1 MPCYSPINH
10 PLILTSNISVMK
22 IQKAI
27 LICSLATAGLLFASC
42 KKDTPKQEQK
52 TTVQEQKATQ
62 LAPGEVRV
70 DFIQAG
76 NLETI
81 LKDID
86 REKLTKLV
94 VSSGMLNQADLDYI
108 TKSLKIQEL
117 DLTSATLSLKDDEKG
132 FYNNSTLK
140 KIIAPANLETTK
152 KDWFSNTLATEFVF
166 PGNKLRVFGGAT
178 YNEKLKSIVLPN
190 SVEELGDAAFANGNF
205 ESITLSS
212 KLKAIPAEAF
222 KSCRYLTQIT
232 IPASVTEVG
241 ISAFANC
248 GKLKTIT
255 FLCPA
260 PKFTANADGE
270 NAFTDTDY
278 DLNIEPTITVPKG
291 TKDAYFKALGIGSR
305 GQLAKRF
312 VEAE

>member
-1 MPCYSPINH
+1 
-10 PLILTSNISVMK
+10 MK
-22 IQKAI
+22 IQKAV
-27 LICSLATAGLLFASC
+27 LICSLATAGLLFVSC

-81 LKDID
+81 LKDTD

-132 FYNNSTLK
+132 FYSNSTLK
-140 KIIAPANLETTK
+140 KIIAPTNLEKTQQA
-152 KDWFSNTLATEFVF
+152 WFSNTLATELIF
-166 PGNKLRVFGGAT
+166 PGNKLHFFGGAS
-178 YNEKLKSIVLPN
+178 YNEKLKSITLPN
-190 SVEELGDAAFANGNF
+190 SVEELGAKAFEGGSF
-205 ESITLSS
+205 ETITLSS
-212 KLKAIPAEAF
+212 KLKTIPAETF
-222 KSCRYLTQIT
+222 KGCRLLTQIT
-232 IPASVTEVG
+232 IPASITEVG
-241 ISAFANC
+241 SLAFKGCN
-248 GKLKTIT
+248 KLKSII

-260 PKFTANADGE
+260 PKFTTNADEE
-270 NAFTDTDY
+270 NAFTDYDY
-278 DLNIEPTITVPKG
+278 SEIEPTIIVPKD
-291 TKDAYFKALGIGSR
+291 TKATYLTALGIGPR
-305 GQLAKRF
+305 GKLAKLIT
-312 VEAE
+312 EAE

>member
-22 IQKAI
+22 IQKAV
-27 LICSLATAGLLFASC
+27 LICSLATAGLLFVSC

-81 LKDID
+81 LKDTD

-132 FYNNSTLK
+132 FYSNSTLK
-140 KIIAPANLETTK
+140 KIIAPTNLEKTQQA
-152 KDWFSNTLATEFVF
+152 WFSNTLATELIF
-166 PGNKLRVFGGAT
+166 PGNKLHFFGGAS
-178 YNEKLKSIVLPN
+178 YNEKLKSITLPN
-190 SVEELGDAAFANGNF
+190 SVEELGEKAFEGGSF
-205 ESITLSS
+205 ETITLSS
-212 KLKAIPAEAF
+212 KLKTIPAETF
-222 KSCRYLTQIT
+222 KGCRLLTQIT
-232 IPASVTEVG
+232 IPASITEVG
-241 ISAFANC
+241 SLAFKGCN
-248 GKLKTIT
+248 KLKSII

-260 PKFTANADGE
+260 PKFTTNADEE
-270 NAFTDTDY
+270 NAFTDYDY
-278 DLNIEPTITVPKG
+278 SEIEPTIIVPKD
-291 TKDAYFKALGIGSR
+291 TKATYLTALGIGPR
-305 GQLAKRF
+305 GKLAKLIT
-312 VEAE
+312 EAE

>member
-1 MPCYSPINH
+1 
-10 PLILTSNISVMK
+10 MK
-22 IQKAI
+22 IQKAV
-27 LICSLATAGLLFASC
+27 LICSLATAGLLFVSC

-81 LKDID
+81 LKDTD

-117 DLTSATLSLKDDEKG
+117 DLASATLSLKDDEKG
-132 FYNNSTLK
+132 FYSNSTLK
-140 KIIAPANLETTK
+140 KIIAPANLEKTQQA
-152 KDWFSNTLATEFVF
+152 WFSNTLATELIF
-166 PGNKLRVFGGAT
+166 PGNKLHFFGGAS
-178 YNEKLKSIVLPN
+178 YNEKLKSITLPN
-190 SVEELGDAAFANGNF
+190 SVEELGEKAFEGGSF
-205 ESITLSS
+205 ETITLSS
-212 KLKAIPAEAF
+212 KLKTIPAETF
-222 KSCRYLTQIT
+222 KGCRLLTQIT
-232 IPASVTEVG
+232 IPASITEVG
-241 ISAFANC
+241 SLAFKGCN
-248 GKLKTIT
+248 KLKSII

-260 PKFTANADGE
+260 PKFTTNADDE
-270 NAFTDTDY
+270 NAFTDY
-278 DLNIEPTITVPKG
+278 QFLKIEPTITVPKG
-291 TKDAYFKALGIGSR
+291 TKDAYLKALGWPATSR
-305 GQLAKRF
+305 AAKRF

>member
-10 PLILTSNISVMK
+10 PLILTSNISAMK
-22 IQKAI
+22 IQKAV
-27 LICSLATAGLLFASC
+27 LICSLATAGLLFVSC

-81 LKDID
+81 LKDTD

-117 DLTSATLSLKDDEKG
+117 DLTSATLSLKDNEKG

-140 KIIAPANLETTK
+140 KIIAPANLEKTQQA
-152 KDWFSNTLATEFVF
+152 WFSNTLATEFIF
-166 PGNKLRVFGGAT
+166 PGDKLHFFGGAS
-178 YNEKLKSIVLPN
+178 YNEKLKSIILPN
-190 SVEELGDAAFANGNF
+190 SVEELGEKAFEGGNF
-205 ESITLSS
+205 ETITLSS
-212 KLKAIPAEAF
+212 KLKTIPAETF
-222 KSCRYLTQIT
+222 KSCRNLTKIT
-232 IPASVTEVG
+232 IPASITEVG
-241 ISAFANC
+241 SLAFKGCN
-248 GKLKTIT
+248 KLKSII

-260 PKFTANADGE
+260 PKFSTNSDEE
-270 NAFTDTDY
+270 NAFADY
-278 DLNIEPTITVPKG
+278 NYSEIEPTIIVPKD
-291 TKDAYFKALGIGSR
+291 TKATYLTALGIGPR
-305 GQLAKRF
+305 GKLAKLIT
-312 VEAE
+312 EAE

>member
-22 IQKAI
+22 IQKAV
-27 LICSLATAGLLFASC
+27 LICSLATAGLLFVSC

-81 LKDID
+81 LKDTD

-117 DLTSATLSLKDDEKG
+117 DLASATLSLKDDEKG
-132 FYNNSTLK
+132 FYSNSTLK
-140 KIIAPANLETTK
+140 KIIAPANLEKTQQA
-152 KDWFSNTLATEFVF
+152 WFSNTLATELIF
-166 PGNKLRVFGGAT
+166 PGNKLHFFGGAS
-178 YNEKLKSIVLPN
+178 YNEKLKSITLPN
-190 SVEELGDAAFANGNF
+190 SVEELGEKAFEGGSF
-205 ESITLSS
+205 ETITLSS
-212 KLKAIPAEAF
+212 KLKTIPAETF
-222 KSCRYLTQIT
+222 KGCRLLTQIT
-232 IPASVTEVG
+232 IPASITEVG
-241 ISAFANC
+241 SLAFKGCN
-248 GKLKTIT
+248 KLKSII

-260 PKFTANADGE
+260 PKFTTNADEE
-270 NAFTDTDY
+270 NAFTDYDY
-278 DLNIEPTITVPKG
+278 SEIEPTIIVPKD
-291 TKDAYFKALGIGSR
+291 TKATYLTALGIGPR
-305 GQLAKRF
+305 GKLAKLIT
-312 VEAE
+312 EAE

>member
-10 PLILTSNISVMK
+10 PLILTSNISAMK
-22 IQKAI
+22 IQKAV
-27 LICSLATAGLLFASC
+27 LICSLATAGLLFVSC

-81 LKDID
+81 LKDTD

-132 FYNNSTLK
+132 FYSNSTLK
-140 KIIAPANLETTK
+140 KIIAPTNLEKTQQA
-152 KDWFSNTLATEFVF
+152 WFSNTLATELIF
-166 PGNKLRVFGGAT
+166 PGNKLHFFGGAS
-178 YNEKLKSIVLPN
+178 YNEKLKSITLPN
-190 SVEELGDAAFANGNF
+190 SVEELGAKAFEGGSF
-205 ESITLSS
+205 ETITLSS
-212 KLKAIPAEAF
+212 KLKTIPAETF
-222 KSCRYLTQIT
+222 KGCRLLTQIT
-232 IPASVTEVG
+232 IPASITEVG
-241 ISAFANC
+241 SLAFKGCN
-248 GKLKTIT
+248 KLKSII

-260 PKFTANADGE
+260 PKFTTNADEE
-270 NAFTDTDY
+270 NAFTDYDY
-278 DLNIEPTITVPKG
+278 SEIEPTIIVPKD
-291 TKDAYFKALGIGSR
+291 TKATYLTALGIGPR
-305 GQLAKRF
+305 GKLAKLIT
-312 VEAE
+312 EAE

>member
-1 MPCYSPINH
+1 
-10 PLILTSNISVMK
+10 MK
-22 IQKAI
+22 IQKAV
-27 LICSLATAGLLFASC
+27 LICSLATAGLLFVSC

-81 LKDID
+81 LKDTD

-94 VSSGMLNQADLDYI
+94 VTSGTLNQADLNFI
-108 TKSLKIQEL
+108 TKSLKIKEL
-117 DLTSATLSLKDDEKG
+117 DLTNATLSLKDDDKG
-132 FYNNSTLK
+132 FNYNSSLK
-140 KIIAPANLETTK
+140 KIIAPANLEKTQM
-152 KDWFSNTLATEFVF
+152 DWFSDTQATEFIF
-166 PGNKLRVFGGAT
+166 PGEKLRIFGGAT
-178 YNEKLKSIVLPN
+178 HNVNLKSIVLPN
-190 SVEELGDAAFANGNF
+190 SVEELGEQAFKDSNF

-222 KSCRYLTQIT
+222 KYCRRLTQIT

-241 ISAFANC
+241 ALAFANC
-248 GKLKTIT
+248 EKLKTIT

-260 PKFTANADGE
+260 PKFSTNSDEE
-270 NAFTDTDY
+270 NAFADY
-278 DLNIEPTITVPKG
+278 NYSEIEPTIIVPKD
-291 TKDAYFKALGIGSR
+291 TKATYLTALGIGPR
-305 GQLAKRF
+305 GKLAKLIT
-312 VEAE
+312 EAE

>member
-22 IQKAI
+22 IQKAV
-27 LICSLATAGLLFASC
+27 LICSLATAGLLFVSC

-81 LKDID
+81 LKDTD

-117 DLTSATLSLKDDEKG
+117 DLESATLSLKDDEKG
-132 FYNNSTLK
+132 FYSNSTLK
-140 KIIAPANLETTK
+140 KIIVPANLEKTQQA
-152 KDWFSNTLATEFVF
+152 WFSNTLATELIF
-166 PGNKLRVFGGAT
+166 PGNKLHFFGGAS
-178 YNEKLKSIVLPN
+178 YNEKLKSITLPN
-190 SVEELGDAAFANGNF
+190 SVEELGEKAFEGGSF
-205 ESITLSS
+205 ETITLSS
-212 KLKAIPAEAF
+212 KLKTIPAETF
-222 KSCRYLTQIT
+222 KGCRLLTQIT
-232 IPASVTEVG
+232 IPASITEVG
-241 ISAFANC
+241 SLAFKGCN
-248 GKLKTIT
+248 KLKSII

-260 PKFTANADGE
+260 PKFTTNADEE
-270 NAFTDTDY
+270 NAFTDYDY
-278 DLNIEPTITVPKG
+278 SEIEPTIIVPKD
-291 TKDAYFKALGIGSR
+291 TKATYLTALGIGPR
-305 GQLAKRF
+305 GKLAKLIT
-312 VEAE
+312 EAE

>member
-10 PLILTSNISVMK
+10 PLILTSNISAMK
-22 IQKAI
+22 IQKAV
-27 LICSLATAGLLFASC
+27 LICSLATAGLLFVSC

-81 LKDID
+81 LKDTD

-117 DLTSATLSLKDDEKG
+117 DLASATLSLKDDEKG
-132 FYNNSTLK
+132 FYSNSTLK
-140 KIIAPANLETTK
+140 KIIAPTNLEKTQQA
-152 KDWFSNTLATEFVF
+152 WFSNTLATELIF
-166 PGNKLRVFGGAT
+166 PGNKLHFFGGAS
-178 YNEKLKSIVLPN
+178 YNEKLKSITLPN
-190 SVEELGDAAFANGNF
+190 SVEELGEKAFEGGSF
-205 ESITLSS
+205 ETITLSS
-212 KLKAIPAEAF
+212 KLKTIPAETF
-222 KSCRYLTQIT
+222 KGCRLLTQIT
-232 IPASVTEVG
+232 IPASITEVG
-241 ISAFANC
+241 SLAFKGCN
-248 GKLKTIT
+248 KLKSII

-260 PKFTANADGE
+260 PKFTTNADEE
-270 NAFTDTDY
+270 NAFTDYDY
-278 DLNIEPTITVPKG
+278 SEIEPTIIVPKD
-291 TKDAYFKALGIGSR
+291 TKATYLTALGIGPR
-305 GQLAKRF
+305 GKLAKLIT
-312 VEAE
+312 EAE

>member
-1 MPCYSPINH
+1 
-10 PLILTSNISVMK
+10 MK

>member
-10 PLILTSNISVMK
+10 PLILTSNISAMK
-22 IQKAI
+22 IQKAV
-27 LICSLATAGLLFASC
+27 LICSLATAGLLFVSC

-81 LKDID
+81 LKDTD

-117 DLTSATLSLKDDEKG
+117 DLASATLSLKDDEKG
-132 FYNNSTLK
+132 FYSNSTLK
-140 KIIAPANLETTK
+140 KIIAPTNLEKTQQA
-152 KDWFSNTLATEFVF
+152 WFSNTLATELIF
-166 PGNKLRVFGGAT
+166 PGNKLHFFGGAS
-178 YNEKLKSIVLPN
+178 YNEKLKSITLPN
-190 SVEELGDAAFANGNF
+190 SVEELGEKAFEGGSF
-205 ESITLSS
+205 ETITLSS
-212 KLKAIPAEAF
+212 KLKTIPAETF
-222 KSCRYLTQIT
+222 KGCRLLTQIT
-232 IPASVTEVG
+232 IPASITEVG
-241 ISAFANC
+241 SLAFKGCN
-248 GKLKTIT
+248 KLKSII

-260 PKFTANADGE
+260 PKFTTNADEE
-270 NAFTDTDY
+270 NAFTDYDY
-278 DLNIEPTITVPKG
+278 SEIEPTIIVPKD
-291 TKDAYFKALGIGSR
+291 TKATYLTALGIGPR
-305 GQLAKRF
+305 GQLAKLIT
-312 VEAE
+312 EAE

>member
-1 MPCYSPINH
+1 
-10 PLILTSNISVMK
+10 MK

-27 LICSLATAGLLFASC
+27 LICSLATAGLLFVSC

-81 LKDID
+81 LKDTD

-117 DLTSATLSLKDDEKG
+117 DLKSATLSLKDDEKG
-132 FYNNSTLK
+132 FYSNSTLK
-140 KIIAPANLETTK
+140 KIIAPANLEKTQQA
-152 KDWFSNTLATEFVF
+152 WFSNTLATELIF
-166 PGNKLRVFGGAT
+166 PGDKLHFFGGAS
-178 YNEKLKSIVLPN
+178 YNEKLKSITLPN
-190 SVEELGDAAFANGNF
+190 SVEELGEKAFEGGSF
-205 ESITLSS
+205 ETITLSS
-212 KLKAIPAEAF
+212 KLKTIPAETF
-222 KSCRYLTQIT
+222 KGCRLLTQIT
-232 IPASVTEVG
+232 IPASIIEVG
-241 ISAFANC
+241 SLAFKGCN
-248 GKLKTIT
+248 KLKSII

-260 PKFTANADGE
+260 PKFTTNADEE
-270 NAFTDTDY
+270 NAFTDY
-278 DLNIEPTITVPKG
+278 NYSEIEPTIIVPKY
-291 TKDAYFKALGIGSR
+291 TKATYLTALGIGPR
-305 GQLAKRF
+305 GKLAKLIT
-312 VEAE
+312 EAE

>member
-10 PLILTSNISVMK
+10 PLILTSNISAMK
-22 IQKAI
+22 IQKAV
-27 LICSLATAGLLFASC
+27 LICSLATAGLLFVSC

-81 LKDID
+81 LKDTD

-132 FYNNSTLK
+132 FYSNSTLK
-140 KIIAPANLETTK
+140 KIIAPANLEKTQQA
-152 KDWFSNTLATEFVF
+152 WFSNTLATELIF
-166 PGNKLRVFGGAT
+166 PGNKLHFFGGAS
-178 YNEKLKSIVLPN
+178 YNEKLKSITLPN
-190 SVEELGDAAFANGNF
+190 SVEELGEKAFEGGSF
-205 ESITLSS
+205 ETITLSS
-212 KLKAIPAEAF
+212 KLKTIPAETF
-222 KSCRYLTQIT
+222 KGCRLLTQIT
-232 IPASVTEVG
+232 IPASITEVG
-241 ISAFANC
+241 SLAFKGCN
-248 GKLKTIT
+248 KLKSII

-260 PKFTANADGE
+260 PKFTTNADEE
-270 NAFTDTDY
+270 NAFTDYDY
-278 DLNIEPTITVPKG
+278 SEIEPTIIVPKD
-291 TKDAYFKALGIGSR
+291 TKATYLTALGIGPR
-305 GQLAKRF
+305 GKLAKLIT
-312 VEAE
+312 EAE

>member
-1 MPCYSPINH
+1 
-10 PLILTSNISVMK
+10 MK
-22 IQKAI
+22 IQKAV
-27 LICSLATAGLLFASC
+27 LICSLATAGLLFVSC

-81 LKDID
+81 LKDTD

-132 FYNNSTLK
+132 FYSNSTLK
-140 KIIAPANLETTK
+140 KIIAPANLEKTQQA
-152 KDWFSNTLATEFVF
+152 WFSNTLATELIF
-166 PGNKLRVFGGAT
+166 PGNKLHFFGGAS
-178 YNEKLKSIVLPN
+178 YNEKLKSITLPN
-190 SVEELGDAAFANGNF
+190 SVEELGEKAFEGGSF
-205 ESITLSS
+205 ETITLSS
-212 KLKAIPAEAF
+212 KLKTIPAETF
-222 KSCRYLTQIT
+222 KGCRLLTQIT
-232 IPASVTEVG
+232 IPASITEVG
-241 ISAFANC
+241 SLAFKGCN
-248 GKLKTIT
+248 KLKSII

-260 PKFTANADGE
+260 PKFTTNADEE
-270 NAFTDTDY
+270 NAFTDYDY
-278 DLNIEPTITVPKG
+278 SEIEPTIIVPKD
-291 TKDAYFKALGIGSR
+291 TKATYLTALGIGPR
-305 GQLAKRF
+305 GKLAKLIT
-312 VEAE
+312 EAE

>member
-1 MPCYSPINH
+1 MPCSSPINH

-81 LKDID
+81 LKDTD

-94 VSSGMLNQADLDYI
+94 VSSGMLNQADLAYI
-108 TKSLKIQEL
+108 TKSLKIQEI
-117 DLTSATLSLKDDEKG
+117 DLTNATLSLTDEDNG

-140 KIIAPANLETTK
+140 KIIAPANLEKTQK
-152 KDWFSNTLATEFVF
+152 NWFSNTMATEFVF

-178 YNEKLKSIVLPN
+178 YNEMLKSIVLPN
-190 SVEELGDAAFANGNF
+190 SVEELGDAPFSNSNF

-222 KSCRYLTQIT
+222 KSCRRLTQIT

-260 PKFTANADGE
+260 PKFTTNADDE
-270 NAFTDTDY
+270 NAFTDY
-278 DLNIEPTITVPKG
+278 DLNIEPTITVPKT
-291 TKDAYFKALGIGSR
+291 TKEAYFKALGIGSS
-305 GQLAKRF
+305 GKLAKRF

>member
-10 PLILTSNISVMK
+10 PLILTSNISAMK
-22 IQKAI
+22 IQKAV
-27 LICSLATAGLLFASC
+27 LICSLATAGLLFVSC

-81 LKDID
+81 LKDTD

-117 DLTSATLSLKDDEKG
+117 DLASATLSLKDDEKG
-132 FYNNSTLK
+132 FYSNSTLK
-140 KIIAPANLETTK
+140 KIIAPANLEKTQQA
-152 KDWFSNTLATEFVF
+152 WFSNTLATELIF
-166 PGNKLRVFGGAT
+166 PGNKLHFFGGAS
-178 YNEKLKSIVLPN
+178 YNEKLKSITLPN
-190 SVEELGDAAFANGNF
+190 SVEELGEKAFEGGSF
-205 ESITLSS
+205 ETITLSS
-212 KLKAIPAEAF
+212 KLKTIPAETF
-222 KSCRYLTQIT
+222 KGCRLLTQIT
-232 IPASVTEVG
+232 IPASITEVG
-241 ISAFANC
+241 SLAFKGCN
-248 GKLKTIT
+248 KLKSII

-260 PKFTANADGE
+260 PKFTTNADEE
-270 NAFTDTDY
+270 NAFTDYDY
-278 DLNIEPTITVPKG
+278 SEIEPTIIVPKD
-291 TKDAYFKALGIGSR
+291 TKATYLTALGIGPR
-305 GQLAKRF
+305 GKLAKLIT
-312 VEAE
+312 EAE